1 LFSSQRIASSCL
13 ERGWVRILVDTDSM
27 FLFLFFNFP
36 AFDEGI
42 SVAVEGV
49 ALEFGLEEFLV
60 LRAIEFSLEEAAVL
74 RGVA

>member
-1 LFSSQRIASSCL
+1 MFSSQRIASSCL
-13 ERGWVRILVDTDSM
+13 ERGWGGVGALVDADSM

-36 AFDEGI
+36 
-42 SVAVEGV
+42 VAVEGV